1 MKKLFFFLYFIP
13 LVSFGQDSFL
23 EKYNNTVWTDG
34 EKSIIFRNLSSIE
47 YRESKEPVRGYVF
60 DGFLKKSTDNIKLYN
75 DPGYFIIID
84 SVQNTKNIYTINTK
98 SGINVRDYP
107 GSSGNVV
114 GKLMNGI
121 AVNVLSETEN
131 MLTINDVDRE
141 TGESRKIS
149 GKWVEIET
157 YSPLSGHR
165 QEAFPDNN
173 GLWYYTKKIED
184 PGRLECHMCGYKAII
199 DNFIFNEENTL
210 NRLSFVLD
218 VTGDYG
224 PGEYSKHTFEIHPSS
239 AEKDA
244 MVEIKN
250 YNDYYDQVSSQRV
263 WIQINSNSVEIE
275 RIKNINK
282 PKEYSQ
288 KELDSISLREIEVR
302 ALVEEEV
309 DIDEAEYYFSNDANL
324 IENPQSAGNFYNNG
338 LVKLFRFQNYN
349 GAIEDLNTAIK
360 INDDQD
366 EEWWIKF
373 AYFFRGIAK
382 GKLNLEEVREDW
394 EKAASLGL
402 YHAKKAIRENGYREI
417 KIKDKG
423 VNKLAGTDF
432 LIDFSE
438 RWKKAYEGIN
448 WSSDWSW
455 GLEYGF
461 RSKYKIANSILNQ
474 DTNIINVLSEI
485 FTTPVFIR
493 GPHLNGMNFGDKTSF
508 GYYNPEF
515 IEKLTVITNE
525 LLDNSIYKELLRP
538 IYKNY
543 LSEMA
548 YAYKA
553 AYELFK
559 SYKMDNPNRLEDAT
573 RNYLYQISIGDETG
587 EDVFGVLSQL
597 ETHYYPKEYDYYN
610 LSGRGANIRDYDN
623 FITAINFWGRRD
635 IDGTFE
641 KIGELLNLVMDKLET
656 DSYTLS
662 KDKDVNNFPGTD
674 SYYISTEGESKI
686 YNYDSYQITT
696 TDLYDAGFGELY
708 GEQIKIF
715 YKDGESIELTIG
727 MGEYTGNNEEILFR
741 GVIQNYMI
749 IIEGGIS
756 APSDNGFRVFD
767 LKNKKYVFE
776 GAFYDEYKIV
786 NSKIEFYNVIDHP
799 YYPNYAESYGKFTKP
814 KCSSELDALS
824 KQYPGS
830 IGYVEKLIYDIA
842 TQQLERTGIYKCAY
856 FQ

>member
-1 MKKLFFFLYFIP
+1 MKKLFFLLYFIP
-13 LVSFGQDSFL
+13 IVSFGQDSFL
-23 EKYNNTVWTDG
+23 EKYKNIVWTDG
-34 EKSIIFRNLSSIE
+34 EKSIIFRSLSSIE

-84 SVQNTKNIYTINTK
+84 SLENTKNIYTINTK

-173 GLWYYTKKIED
+173 GLWFYTKKIED
-184 PGRLECHMCGYKAII
+184 PGPLLECHMCGYKAII
-199 DNFIFNEENTL
+199 DNFIFNEQNTL

-263 WIQINSNSVEIE
+263 WIQINSNSVEID

-324 IENPQSAGNFYNNG
+324 IENPQSAGDFYNNG
-338 LVKLFRFQNYN
+338 LVRFFKPSLQNYM
-349 GAIEDLNTAIK
+349 GAIQDLNTAIK

-548 YAYKA
+548 YAYRA
-553 AYELFK
+553 AYEVFK
-559 SYKMDNPNRLEDAT
+559 SYKMNNPNRLEDAT

-597 ETHYYPKEYDYYN
+597 ETHYPEQYDSYN
-610 LSGRGANIRDYDN
+610 LSGRGANIRDYYN
-623 FITAINFWGRRD
+623 FYTAINFWGRRD

-641 KIGELLNLVMDKLET
+641 KIGELLNLVWNKLER

-674 SYYISTEGESKI
+674 SCYISTEGGSKI

-696 TDLYDAGFGELY
+696 TDLGYITGYADVF

-715 YKDGESIELTIG
+715 YKDGESSELTI
-727 MGEYTGNNEEILFR
+727 GNNEEILFG
-741 GVIQNYMI
+741 GVIQDYMI
-749 IIEGGIS
+749 IKQGGMGD
-756 APSDNGFRVFD
+756 PGEDMFLVFD
-767 LKNKKYVFE
+767 LKNQKYVFA
-776 GAFYDEYKIV
+776 GTTYYYEYKIV
-786 NSKIEFYNVIDHP
+786 NSKIEFYEVIHL
-799 YYPNYAESYGKFTKP
+799 NYEESRKFTKP

-842 TQQLERTGIYKCAY
+842 TQQLERTGIYECAY

>member
-1 MKKLFFFLYFIP
+1 
-13 LVSFGQDSFL
+13 
-23 EKYNNTVWTDG
+23 
-34 EKSIIFRNLSSIE
+34 
-47 YRESKEPVRGYVF
+47 
-60 DGFLKKSTDNIKLYN
+60 
-75 DPGYFIIID
+75 
-84 SVQNTKNIYTINTK
+84 
-98 SGINVRDYP
+98 
-107 GSSGNVV
+107 
-114 GKLMNGI
+114 
-121 AVNVLSETEN
+121 
-131 MLTINDVDRE
+131 
-141 TGESRKIS
+141 
-149 GKWVEIET
+149 
-157 YSPLSGHR
+157 
-165 QEAFPDNN
+165 
-173 GLWYYTKKIED
+173 
-184 PGRLECHMCGYKAII
+184 
-199 DNFIFNEENTL
+199 
-210 NRLSFVLD
+210 
-218 VTGDYG
+218 
-224 PGEYSKHTFEIHPSS
+224 
-239 AEKDA
+239 
-244 MVEIKN
+244 
-250 YNDYYDQVSSQRV
+250 
-263 WIQINSNSVEIE
+263 
-275 RIKNINK
+275 
-282 PKEYSQ
+282 
-288 KELDSISLREIEVR
+288 
-302 ALVEEEV
+302 
-309 DIDEAEYYFSNDANL
+309 
-324 IENPQSAGNFYNNG
+324 
-338 LVKLFRFQNYN
+338 
-349 GAIEDLNTAIK
+349 
-360 INDDQD
+360 
-366 EEWWIKF
+366 
-373 AYFFRGIAK
+373 
-382 GKLNLEEVREDW
+382 
-394 EKAASLGL
+394 
-402 YHAKKAIRENGYREI
+402 
-417 KIKDKG
+417 
-423 VNKLAGTDF
+423 
-432 LIDFSE
+432 
-438 RWKKAYEGIN
+438 
-448 WSSDWSW
+448 
-455 GLEYGF
+455 
-461 RSKYKIANSILNQ
+461 
-474 DTNIINVLSEI
+474 
-485 FTTPVFIR
+485 
-493 GPHLNGMNFGDKTSF
+493 MNFGDKTSF

-548 YAYKA
+548 YAYRA
-553 AYELFK
+553 AYEVFK
-559 SYKMDNPNRLEDAT
+559 SYKMNNPNRLEDAT

-610 LSGRGANIRDYDN
+610 LSGRGANIRDYYN
-623 FITAINFWGRRD
+623 FYTAINFWGRRD

-727 MGEYTGNNEEILFR
+727 TGEYTGNNEEILFR

-749 IIEGGIS
+749 IIEGGQS

-824 KQYPGS
+824 KQYAGS
-830 IGYVEKLIYDIA
+830 IGYIEKLIYDIA

>member
-1 MKKLFFFLYFIP
+1 MNRLFFLLLFFIP
-13 LVSFGQDSFL
+13 LVFSCNSKKDKKISKKTEFKNGRWISTTDSLAGIEIKNGKWIMFYKGT
-23 EKYNNTVWTDG
+23 ET
-34 EKSIIFRNLSSIE
+34 SSIYDFKTRRE
-47 YRESKEPVRGYVF
+47 YIKEIGAELEYLTITSDIHGDSLEYAILEYSNELLSLSYIVRG
-60 DGFLKKSTDNIKLYN
+60 
-75 DPGYFIIID
+75 
-84 SVQNTKNIYTINTK
+84 
-98 SGINVRDYP
+98 
-107 GSSGNVV
+107 
-114 GKLMNGI
+114 
-121 AVNVLSETEN
+121 
-131 MLTINDVDRE
+131 
-141 TGESRKIS
+141 
-149 GKWVEIET
+149 
-157 YSPLSGHR
+157 
-165 QEAFPDNN
+165 
-173 GLWYYTKKIED
+173 
-184 PGRLECHMCGYKAII
+184 
-199 DNFIFNEENTL
+199 NTL
-210 NRLSFVLD
+210 N
-218 VTGDYG
+218 YI
-224 PGEYSKHTFEIHPSS
+224 PEKEKEE
-239 AEKDA
+239 EKDA
-244 MVEIKN
+244 TEK
-250 YNDYYDQVSSQRV
+250 
-263 WIQINSNSVEIE
+263 
-275 RIKNINK
+275 
-282 PKEYSQ
+282 
-288 KELDSISLREIEVR
+288 DS
-302 ALVEEEV
+302 
-309 DIDEAEYYFSNDANL
+309 
-324 IENPQSAGNFYNNG
+324 
-338 LVKLFRFQNYN
+338 
-349 GAIEDLNTAIK
+349 
-360 INDDQD
+360 
-366 EEWWIKF
+366 
-373 AYFFRGIAK
+373 
-382 GKLNLEEVREDW
+382 
-394 EKAASLGL
+394 
-402 YHAKKAIRENGYREI
+402 
-417 KIKDKG
+417 KDKD

-438 RWKKAYEGIN
+438 RWKEAYENIN

-597 ETHYYPKEYDYYN
+597 ETHYPEQYDSYN

-641 KIGELLNLVMDKLET
+641 KIGELLNLVWNKLER

-674 SYYISTEGESKI
+674 SCYISTEGGSKI

-696 TDLYDAGFGELY
+696 TDLGYITGYADVF

-715 YKDGESIELTIG
+715 YKDGESSELTI
-727 MGEYTGNNEEILFR
+727 GNNEEILFG
-741 GVIQNYMI
+741 GVIQDYMI
-749 IIEGGIS
+749 IKQGGMGD
-756 APSDNGFRVFD
+756 PGEDMFLVFD
-767 LKNKKYVFE
+767 LKNQKYVFA
-776 GAFYDEYKIV
+776 GTTYYYEYKIV
-786 NSKIEFYNVIDHP
+786 NSKIEFYEVIHL
-799 YYPNYAESYGKFTKP
+799 NYEESQKFTKP

-842 TQQLERTGIYKCAY
+842 TQQLERTGIYECAY